1 MTQSWRELSRPVY
14 ANITDIGDN
23 HCSMSSGYLLIVM
36 QLSGKRVLH
45 IELATESPVRSIVN
59 RSTNRTVFAS
69 HTCENGCDLWIAG
82 TSIHPSRWSAAHC
95 WTQDAVVPLHEHRS
109 NASTRREP
117 SGSRATVR
125 DRISLSLSLSLCGSQ
140 QLD

>member
-23 HCSMSSGYLLIVM
+23 HCSMSSGYLVVVM

-45 IELATESPVRSIVN
+45 IELATESSVRSIVN

-82 TSIHPSRWSAAHC
+82 TSTHPSRWSVAHY
-95 WTQDAVVPLHEHRS
+95 WTQDAAVPLHEHRS
-109 NASTRREP
+109 NASTR
-117 SGSRATVR
+117 
-125 DRISLSLSLSLCGSQ
+125 
-140 QLD
+140 